1 MAGKSAV
8 FFFCRDPRK
17 DPVALGVF
25 DVCTRVFDLQETPLL
40 IDDVPALRFVDTQEN
55 SYYFVPTDEVVT
67 DRYGQ
72 YLPLLN
78 QHFAAFDFAAVVNWH
93 EGLNAPDRILT
104 LHTTGDVPSG
114 VFGPADPL
122 RTTSLLLALE
132 RNRRLIGLDD
142 FKVLTEGTHW
152 SGLRHGE
159 PVDLISRFPVPLLDV
174 EIGSSPDSWSNPLAA
189 EAVARSL
196 VEVFSLDE
204 AASALSLLCVGGVHL
219 EPSFAE
225 AVIKGWPDHHFAIS
239 HVLPNQWLVAGNYDT
254 EGRAKLD
261 RCLRSIKGGVD
272 AIVVHGNLKASYK
285 MPFRNLADRL
295 NVPIFKHEALRNP
308 EALEQLTPTQ
318 AAR

>member
-25 DVCTRVFDLQETPLL
+25 DVCTRIFDLQETPLL
-40 IDDVPALRFVDTQEN
+40 IDDLPALRLVDPQEN
-55 SYYFVPTDEVVT
+55 SFYFVPTDDVVT
-67 DRYGQ
+67 DRYSR

-78 QHFAAFDFAAVVNWH
+78 RHFAAFDFAAIVNWH
-93 EGLNAPDRILT
+93 EGINAPDRILT

-114 VFGPADPL
+114 VFGPADPI
-122 RTTSLLLALE
+122 RTTSLLLALD
-132 RNRRLIGLDD
+132 RHRRLMGLDD

-159 PVDLISRFPVPLLDV
+159 PVDLIKRFPVPLVDV
-174 EIGSSPDSWSNPLAA
+174 EVGSSPDSWSSPSAA

-196 VEVFSLDE
+196 VEVFNLDE
-204 AASALSLLCVGGVHL
+204 GTPTSLLCAGGVHL
-219 EPSFAE
+219 EPSFPE
-225 AVIKGWPDHHFAIS
+225 AVIKAWPDHPIAIS
-239 HVLPNQWLVAGNYDT
+239 HVLPNQWLVAGAYDT

-261 RCLRSIKGGVD
+261 RCLKSIED
-272 AIVVHGNLKASYK
+272 RLHAIVVHENLKAAFK

-295 NVPIFKHEALRNP
+295 NVPIFKHKALRNP
-308 EALEQLTPTQ
+308 EALQLIRTQ
-318 AAR
+318 VAR